1 MQSIPKSFTGLSTII
16 DSWTRRLSLSILV
29 VIIGASPCWAKLHSV
44 EIVGNPSVNN
54 DRVTLRVKAKQEDG
68 RPVLDLKEGDFKVI
82 VDEQPIKLK
91 PKNWKSSK
99 EAIPPPVWIVFL
111 LDYSGSMKG
120 LDTKGSTKL
129 AGAIKAIEQF
139 TQAALKRGGSTNVSI
154 VPFGDGKA
162 AACNKAVT
170 PTELNN
176 FFPVGDAK
184 IKNQLDN
191 LLSGTPCAATN
202 IYDPVTATVNFFNN
216 PQDIRFHPPEGTDV
230 QPRTTIVLLSDGYH
244 NKPNESADFERLIGF
259 LEKNDSVVIHT
270 LGYGQ
275 TPDELGRKYGLNRSA
290 RRSDV
295 GLRSAGKRVPEEE
308 FVDQEK
314 LAKIASATGGI
325 AEFSPDAKTV
335 SEKLDLFLSA
345 ILGEY
350 EITYNEPSPER
361 GSKHDVKVVVSSN
374 ITEVVSLPKSY
385 IISVFGR
392 PVSLQKR
399 LVMILGLAFS
409 LIIAG
414 GVPFWLWGKELKK
427 ETS

>member
-82 VDEQPIKLK
+82 VDDQPVKLK

-129 AGAIKAIEQF
+129 AGAVKAIEQF

-162 AACNKAVT
+162 ATCNKPVT
-170 PTELNN
+170 ATELDN
-176 FFPVGDAK
+176 FLPVGDAK

-191 LLSGTPCAATN
+191 LLAGIPCAATN

-216 PQDIRFHPPEGTDV
+216 PQDVRFHPPEGSELV
-230 QPRTTIVLLSDGYH
+230 PRTTVVLLSDGYH
-244 NKPNESADFERLIGF
+244 NKPNESVDFERLIGF

-275 TPDELGRKYGLNRSA
+275 TPDELGRRYGLNRPA

-295 GLRSAGKRVPEEE
+295 GLPSAGKKVPEEV

-350 EITYNEPSPER
+350 EIIYNEPNPER
-361 GSKHDVKVVVSSN
+361 GSKRDVKVAIN
-374 ITEVVSLPKSY
+374 NNMTEAISLPKSY
-385 IISVFGR
+385 SISVFGR

-399 LVMILGLAFS
+399 LVIVFGLGAFLAV
-409 LIIAG
+409 G
-414 GVPFWLWGKELKK
+414 GFLPFWLWGKELKK

>member
-1 MQSIPKSFTGLSTII
+1 MQSIPKSFTGLSTTI
-16 DSWTRRLSLSILV
+16 DSWTRRLSLSVL
-29 VIIGASPCWAKLHSV
+29 VIITGASPCWAKLNSV
-44 EIVGNPSVNN
+44 EIVGNPSVSN

-244 NKPNESADFERLIGF
+244 NKQNEAVDFERLIGF
-259 LEKNDSVVIHT
+259 LGKNDSVVIHT

-295 GLRSAGKRVPEEE
+295 GLRSAGKKVPEEE

-314 LAKIASATGGI
+314 LAKIASVTGGI

-335 SEKLDLFLSA
+335 SEKLDLFLNA

-350 EITYNEPSPER
+350 EITYNEPNPER
-361 GSKHDVKVVVSSN
+361 GSKHDVKVAISN
-374 ITEVVSLPKSY
+374 NMTEAISLPKNYSV
-385 IISVFGR
+385 SVFGR

-399 LVMILGLAFS
+399 LVMILGLSIFLA
-409 LIIAG
+409 IG
-414 GVPFWLWGKELKK
+414 GFIPFWLWGQELKK
-427 ETS
+427 DA